1 MSTLTFDELVD
12 AAQHLRPEMQNVL
25 VHMIQVSPPAAT
37 PDEALSIWEA
47 LREAGAFA
55 VTSELHDAHVP
66 TTITACEADL
76 WAASQCM
83 ATVWED
89 DPSL

>member
-1 MSTLTFDELVD
+1 MSSLTFDELVD

-25 VHMIQVSPPAAT
+25 VHMLRVAPPAST
-37 PDEALSIWEA
+37 PDEALSVWEA
-47 LREAGAFA
+47 LREAGAFEA
-55 VTSELHDAHVP
+55 TCSLCDSHVQVIVTP
-66 TTITACEADL
+66 CEADL
-76 WAASQCM
+76 WAASQNM